1 MIAVTINKSAG
12 NGSVGSMWSEVYI
25 CKNTDTFESVLE
37 RMDKKYEL
45 LHKTPITGTITIQIV
60 WNQE

>member
-1 MIAVTINKSAG
+1 MIAVTINRSAG
-12 NGSVGSMWSEVYI
+12 NESVGSMWSEVYI

-45 LHKTPITGTITIQIV
+45 QHKTPITETITMQIV
-60 WNQE
+60 RNQE